1 MLTPFERSKTAGSN
15 TTKRVPRIN
24 DATATADAI
33 SISVTSTDIDAH
45 VALPSGFN
53 KFTKD
58 QMRDWASENLTDV
71 WFESDATK
79 DHIKAGIKAVCDG

>member
-45 VALPSGFN
+45 VA
-53 KFTKD
+53 
-58 QMRDWASENLTDV
+58 
-71 WFESDATK
+71 
-79 DHIKAGIKAVCDG
+79 